1 MKQRSLSPA
10 GFRPIPRRGLSRTE
24 AAIYIGIGPT
34 KFDGLVADGRMPKPR
49 KIDARLVWDIMALD
63 DAFDALP
70 GDESQID
77 LCPWDDASPASVN
90 AAQARNECT
99 PPIVFK
105 PLAPGEWERQIR
117 ASPLGK
123 RERAGLGA
131 YYDARNEKLNYVKG
145 AGIGTIERLEAR
157 GFIAVAE
164 VRGDR
169 VPFYRITPEGEA
181 AWLQFQTV

>member
-24 AAIYIGIGPT
+24 AAIYIGINST
-34 KFDGLVADGRMPKPR
+34 KFDELVADGRMPKPR
-49 KIDARLVWDIMALD
+49 KIDARRVWDIRALD

-70 GDESQID
+70 GDETQVD
-77 LCPWDDASPASVN
+77 LGPWGDSSPASVD
-90 AAQARNECT
+90 AAQIRNKYT

-117 ASPLGK
+117 AGPLGK
-123 RERAGLGA
+123 RERAGLAA
-131 YYDARNEKLNYVKG
+131 YYDARNEKLSYIKG

-181 AWLQFQTV
+181 AWLQFQSV